1 MSSSVGPDIEES
13 SEPYILLHYQNF
25 VNLKGM
31 KVVHQKIQSLQA
43 KIDQLR
49 ILFHD
54 LKPRIALVITTA
66 VSCPISVTILT
77 VNS

>member
-1 MSSSVGPDIEES
+1 MCSSVEPDIEES
-13 SEPYILLHYQNF
+13 SEQYISPYYQNF

-31 KVVHQKIQSLQA
+31 KVVHQNIQS
-43 KIDQLR
+43 QLR

-54 LKPRIALVITTA
+54 LKPGIALVTATA

-77 VNS
+77 VNN